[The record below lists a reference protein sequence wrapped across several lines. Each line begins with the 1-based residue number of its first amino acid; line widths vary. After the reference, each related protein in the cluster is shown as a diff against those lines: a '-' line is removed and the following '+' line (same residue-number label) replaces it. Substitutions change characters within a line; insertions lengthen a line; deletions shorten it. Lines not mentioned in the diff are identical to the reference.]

1 MTLILEAHEC
11 KKQCKTQEK
20 NQNTVA
26 RRISWTELF
35 AKNHAFRIQC
45 LAYER
50 QEQTKRGFS
59 FPPGGM
65 FNLTQNAT
73 FYNKQIN
80 WKKTKDNDKTKNT
93 QIAPEC
99 FVFVSFL
106 FFFYGDS
113 AIPNLHLFLWKKTKK
128 QQNRNKLRQSADLG
142 YPSLQRKKQKETHI
156 KHSGTFVPLCVCLY
170 ILTFCCLFVF

>member
-65 FNLTQNAT
+65 SDKPMQTT
-73 FYNKQIN
+73 GK
-80 WKKTKDNDKTKNT
+80 WMTKCHK
-93 QIAPEC
+93 AR
-99 FVFVSFL
+99 
-106 FFFYGDS
+106 YG
-113 AIPNLHLFLWKKTKK
+113 PK
-128 QQNRNKLRQSADLG
+128 
-142 YPSLQRKKQKETHI
+142 YQRLSQ
-156 KHSGTFVPLCVCLY
+156 L
-170 ILTFCCLFVF
+170 